1 MSHIPTVEEIH
12 RVSYRKDRSNRK
24 AFCSCGHYVSLP
36 LTQSRNAQVV
46 MLMAKHLDHHNPSEI
61 AKRAAAYMR
70 TRAIMDKFMPGTG
83 ETQ

>member
-1 MSHIPTVEEIH
+1 MSHVPTVEEIH
-12 RVSYRKDRSNRK
+12 RVVYGKDCSNRK

-46 MLMAKHLDHHNPSEI
+46 TLMARHLDLHNPSEI
-61 AKRAAAYMR
+61 AKRTAAYMR